1 MSSSQSR
8 YPLQTVIEGDSVVI
22 LTKGQADTINTIF
35 ESQKIK
41 INELKAQLVFK
52 DSLIR
57 IKNSLYTEDYNEL
70 VTRYLSI
77 LFFLNIVENDSK
89 EKDPIEKPKK
99 PKLNIFKS

>member
-8 YPLQTVIEGDSVVI
+8 YPLQTVIKGDSVVI

-41 INELKAQLVFK
+41 INELKEQIMFRDSIIRIK
-52 DSLIR
+52 DSL
-57 IKNSLYTEDYNEL
+57 YDEEYDEL
-70 VTRYLSI
+70 ITRYISI

-89 EKDPIEKPKK
+89 EKDPVVKPKR
-99 PKLNIFKS
+99 PKTNILKL

>member
-1 MSSSQSR
+1 MSFSQSR
-8 YPLQTVIEGDSVVI
+8 YPLQTVINGDSVVI

-41 INELKAQLVFK
+41 INELKEQVMFR
-52 DSLIR
+52 DSIIS

-77 LFFLNIVENDSK
+77 LFFLNIIENDSQ
-89 EKDPIEKPKK
+89 EKDPIVKPKK

>member
-1 MSSSQSR
+1 LSFSQSR
-8 YPLQTVIEGDSVVI
+8 YPLQTVINGDSVVI

-41 INELKAQLVFK
+41 INELKEQVMFR
-52 DSLIR
+52 DSIIS

-77 LFFLNIVENDSK
+77 LFFLNIIENDSQ
-89 EKDPIEKPKK
+89 EKDPIVKPKK